1 MARMRGSLV
10 EKVPRK
16 ATDEMRALERAVM
29 AALLSVLEP
38 TIERIVVTFRRELAQ
53 ILERLDQGQ
62 TAPRLRG
69 RLGRPKSCR
78 VCRLEGA
85 RNDAA
90 LPANHTQQDHRRW
103 RANAPLRAAGTLRA
117 SDPVAEG

>member
-1 MARMRGSLV
+1 MRGSLIV

-16 ATDEMRALERAVM
+16 ASDEMRAFERAVT

-38 TIERIVVTFRRELAQ
+38 TVERIVAGFRRELGQ
-53 ILERLDQGQ
+53 ILERLDHGEP
-62 TAPRLRG
+62 APRVRG

-90 LPANHTQQDHRRW
+90 LPADHTQQDHRRW
-103 RANAPLRAAGTLRA
+103 RANSPVRAAASALRP
-117 SDPVAEG
+117 DPTIAES